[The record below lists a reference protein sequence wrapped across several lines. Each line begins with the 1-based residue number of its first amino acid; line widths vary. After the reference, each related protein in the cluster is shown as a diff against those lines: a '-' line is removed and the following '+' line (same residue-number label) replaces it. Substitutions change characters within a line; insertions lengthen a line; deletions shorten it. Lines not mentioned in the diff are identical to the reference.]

1 MDYNEYRNEYQ
12 KVILKESLKRGL
24 SVKQRLM
31 ETIRNSDKKEM
42 LELFLQTNDFDGQIK
57 SDELML
63 QDLGDDEEFKELI
76 ENDIEATKELKKT
89 AEDRL
94 KELKEQEQEKDKD
107 EEDKDKDKEQDD
119 EKGQES
125 EDDEHDEHSGKAHNS
140 EQNSSL
146 VNNDVENYQDI
157 QFIMPISRDRFPVYG
172 SQEYYVANIKHQVNI
187 SINLMQRI
195 KANIDRCPSPMML
208 MYMDGEKEFFDSV
221 QALARNIQT
230 MPGCDEELKMLT
242 EEQIKAAQDVKD
254 TVDKYIEQYRE
265 RAEKDSKDK
274 DEETTSLEEME
285 DKLQQ
290 QEDKDKD
297 EKETDE
303 LEQEDE
309 ELEQDD
315 DGLEKEDDGLEQESE
330 ELEQD
335 DDSTPRKSWE
345 LPPKQK
351 EEIQRSTQQVAQEHM
366 ERQANPQPVQEQPTI
381 EASSGFDR

>member
-1 MDYNEYRNEYQ
+1 
-12 KVILKESLKRGL
+12 
-24 SVKQRLM
+24 
-31 ETIRNSDKKEM
+31 
-42 LELFLQTNDFDGQIK
+42 
-57 SDELML
+57 
-63 QDLGDDEEFKELI
+63 
-76 ENDIEATKELKKT
+76 
-89 AEDRL
+89 
-94 KELKEQEQEKDKD
+94 
-107 EEDKDKDKEQDD
+107 
-119 EKGQES
+119 
-125 EDDEHDEHSGKAHNS
+125 
-140 EQNSSL
+140 
-146 VNNDVENYQDI
+146 
-157 QFIMPISRDRFPVYG
+157 
-172 SQEYYVANIKHQVNI
+172 
-187 SINLMQRI
+187 MQRI

-208 MYMDGEKEFFDSV
+208 MYMDGEKEFFDGV
-221 QALARNIQT
+221 QDLARNIQT

-274 DEETTSLEEME
+274 DEETTSLKEME

-290 QEDKDKD
+290 QEDKEKD

-303 LEQEDE
+303 LEQED
-309 ELEQDD
+309 
-315 DGLEKEDDGLEQESE
+315 E

>member
-12 KVILKESLKRGL
+12 KIILKESLKRGIA
-24 SVKQRLM
+24 VKQRLT

-94 KELKEQEQEKDKD
+94 KELKEQEKDKD
-107 EEDKDKDKEQDD
+107 EEDKDKDKDQDD

-146 VNNDVENYQDI
+146 VNNDMDNYQDL
-157 QFIMPISRDRFPVYG
+157 QFTMPITRNRFATYG
-172 SQEYYVANIKHQVNI
+172 SQEYYVANIKFNLMK
-187 SINLMQRI
+187 SINSLHQI
-195 KANIDRCPSPMML
+195 KMNVEKCPSPMML
-208 MYMDGEKEFFDSV
+208 AYMSSEREFFDYLQDFS
-221 QALARNIQT
+221 RNLQT
-230 MPGCDEELKMLT
+230 MPGCDEELKMLAN
-242 EEQIKAAQDVKD
+242 EQIKAAQEVKD
-254 TVDKYIEQYRE
+254 TVDKYIEQYKE

-290 QEDKDKD
+290 QEDKEKD
-297 EKETDE
+297 EKETD
-303 LEQEDE
+303 
-309 ELEQDD
+309 
-315 DGLEKEDDGLEQESE
+315 